1 MKLEF
6 QKLEMKSATTDCN
19 GKGLPL
25 EAATGRWNGPGRQG
39 RLDRESDWKLEWESV
54 NGKVKG
60 KLQKTGAGR
69 DCNWGKI
76 LFLGVQVQLPEES
89 GRDYAVVVGK
99 WK

>member
-1 MKLEF
+1 
-6 QKLEMKSATTDCN
+6 MKSATTDCN

-25 EAATGRWNGPGRQG
+25 EAATGRWNGRQG

-54 NGKVKG
+54 NGIVKG

-76 LFLGVQVQLPEES
+76 LFLGVQVQLREES
-89 GRDYAVVVGK
+89 GRNYAVVVGK